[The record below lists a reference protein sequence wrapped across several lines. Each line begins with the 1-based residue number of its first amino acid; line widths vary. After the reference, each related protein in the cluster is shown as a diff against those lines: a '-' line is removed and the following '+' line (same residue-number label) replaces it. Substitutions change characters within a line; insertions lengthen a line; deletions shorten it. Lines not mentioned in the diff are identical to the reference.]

1 MRVLLIG
8 ASGVVGQ
15 LLCAELR
22 KKPGWKIGLAGR
34 RRAPL
39 AALAAM
45 FSPPA
50 AVLPCDVEIAAQLTA
65 AIDQF
70 HPELVVSVVG
80 NYTQSGVSVARVCL
94 QAGVMFLDICDEPK
108 PMAALREL
116 HDEAVQAGVPLIIG
130 GGTAP
135 QTSSALLRLILERSG
150 PGVDVRFGYV
160 LGLNRY
166 GANAVQTVSR
176 GVSGLMSHDVPHDL
190 WTIGPVIP
198 FPAPFRALAIRR
210 YPVPETVFLES
221 WPGIKRWYAGARLS
235 FGWLNAYIRLL
246 QQLGMTQWGVARFWN
261 TFVAALFRGLY
272 WTNCAARGIA
282 IGIEVEK
289 AGRIVRGQLYHPE
302 MSRLTAYALSIALD
316 DLSAQRPAPGV
327 WWGHEVVNP
336 QSLLQRLEAY
346 GTQWSISEHP
356 SAAAATAN

>member
-22 KKPGWKIGLAGR
+22 QKTGWTIGLAGR
-34 RRAPL
+34 RRPPL
-39 AALAAM
+39 EALAAT

-50 AVLPCDVEIAAQLTA
+50 AVVPCDVEIASELA
-65 AIDQF
+65 AALKQF
-70 HPELVVSVVG
+70 RPELVVSVVG
-80 NYTQSGVSVARVCL
+80 NYTQTGVNVARTCL

-108 PMAALREL
+108 PMAELRGL
-116 HDEAVQAGVPLIIG
+116 HAEAVAAGVPLIIG

-135 QTSSALLRLILERSG
+135 QTSSALFRLIMERSG

-176 GVSGLMSHDVPHDL
+176 GVSGLMSHDEPRGL

-210 YPVPETVFLES
+210 YPVPETVFLED
-221 WPGIKRWYAGARLS
+221 WPGVKHWYAGARLS

-261 TFVAALFRGLY
+261 LFVAALFRGLY
-272 WTNCAARGIA
+272 WTNCATRGIA
-282 IGIEVEK
+282 IGIEAEK
-289 AGRIVRGQLYHPE
+289 DGRIVRGQLYHPE

-316 DLSAQRPAPGV
+316 DLSTKRPDPGV

-336 QSLLQRLEAY
+336 QTFLQRLEAH
-346 GTQWSISEHP
+346 GVQWSISEHR
-356 SAAAATAN
+356 SVMAGA